1 VRTRAWVVIVLAV
14 AGTAC
19 GLASSAVNEVCL
31 IYEGGLT
38 QDKVFRGI
46 LEPGS
51 TNNSVGVGSDTYCY
65 RIDQRTYIAGD
76 PNRGRVDTQPVV
88 VVSDDDVQLATDY
101 QLYFTVNQ
109 DEEILRQFHENLGV
123 KTQAW
128 TDVGWTQLLQEY
140 FAPQIERAMEAAALK
155 HEWRDLYGSEETRR
169 AFQTD
174 TVANLKRNINEVIGA
189 DYFCGPAYQ
198 GPGDECGD
206 FTFTVGKPTPTNVE
220 IIAAVE
226 AEQQAAAAT
235 IAQEQ
240 ENARIRAELEVERE
254 LVDLYGA
261 QGALLREAIKSGKV
275 TFYAIPSDGSVPI
288 PAPAPEPG
296 GGADGE

>member
-1 VRTRAWVVIVLAV
+1 MRRPALWLVVLAL
-14 AGTAC
+14 AGSAC

-31 IYEGGLT
+31 IYEGGIT
-38 QDKVFRGI
+38 QDKEFRGI
-46 LEPGS
+46 LEPGA
-51 TNNSVGVGSDTYCY
+51 TNNSIGVGSDTYCY

-76 PNRGRVDTQPVV
+76 PNRARVDTQPVV

-101 QLYFTVNQ
+101 QLYFTLNQ
-109 DEEILRQFHENLGV
+109 DEEILRRFHENLGV

-128 TDVGWTQLLQEY
+128 TELGWIQLLQEY
-140 FAPQIERAMEAAALK
+140 FAPQIDRAMEAAALG
-155 HEWRDLYGSEETRR
+155 HNWRDLYGSEETRR
-169 AFQTD
+169 EFQTE
-174 TVANLKRNINEVIGA
+174 TVANLKRNIFEVIGD

-198 GPGDECGD
+198 GPGDDCGD
-206 FTFTVGKPTPTNVE
+206 FTFTVGKPTPTNAE

-254 LVDLYGA
+254 LVELYGA

-275 TFYAIPSDGSVPI
+275 TFYAIPSDGSVPV
-288 PAPAPEPG
+288 PAPVPPG
-296 GGADGE
+296 NSE